1 MQLVKSKWIIFCQK
15 PFGFILCTDGYVL
28 LLSVFASLRQ
38 CLSSKPR
45 ISGTHQSQD
54 GIGFEQSA
62 CLNLSSARITGLYHH
77 TSRQQVLFQLVFII
91 SSAFLLPII
100 SVQMLEGSLVAHML
114 QDLFFSILMWAIS
127 SRYFSVCFSLSAC
140 LGLSVAL
147 LSSPPPSHK
156 WEFLQGSAAT
166 LKSGL

>member
-38 CLSSKPR
+38 CLLSKPR

-54 GIGFEQSA
+54 GIGFEQST

-114 QDLFFSILMWAIS
+114 QDLFFLFWCEL
-127 SRYFSVCFSLSAC
+127 SVQGIFLSVSFSAC
-140 LGLSVAL
+140 LSLSVAL

-166 LKSGL
+166 LISGL